1 MVTYDPV
8 TRDWAE
14 LVTAGQVP
22 APTAGA
28 ASAVSSE
35 GTLYVYGGV
44 ARGDRHGFWLVD
56 TSSLL
61 YSLGPQRAHTTSP
74 HYPLSRCGE
83 ARVAAAEPQRGLA
96 AARGEGSGLGARR
109 PHLPV
114 RRLLPGRRQ
123 ARLQPPALPGHP
135 GPPHRGGLDQRSGG
149 VQPEVAPS
157 NSSLVSLNM
166 FALSR
171 RNCYQYPSTRGC
183 PPSPRCGSAA
193 CVVGH
198 RVFLFGG
205 RCKQRRLNDLHCLDL
220 GSLAWTL
227 LDPGTDP
234 DPFAPPSAS
243 RPAPRSLHTMAY
255 IGANRW
261 ADTYTIYMFV

>member
-1 MVTYDPV
+1 
-8 TRDWAE
+8 
-14 LVTAGQVP
+14 
-22 APTAGA
+22 
-28 ASAVSSE
+28 
-35 GTLYVYGGV
+35 
-44 ARGDRHGFWLVD
+44 
-56 TSSLL
+56 
-61 YSLGPQRAHTTSP
+61 
-74 HYPLSRCGE
+74 
-83 ARVAAAEPQRGLA
+83 
-96 AARGEGSGLGARR
+96 
-109 PHLPV
+109 
-114 RRLLPGRRQ
+114 
-123 ARLQPPALPGHP
+123 
-135 GPPHRGGLDQRSGG
+135 
-149 VQPEVAPS
+149 
-157 NSSLVSLNM
+157 M

-261 ADTYTIYMFV
+261 ADTYTLHIHMSVYKLVGAS